1 MQMSDN
7 DRLHRF
13 IIENT
18 NVRGEIV
25 HLNATWQAILQRA
38 EYPETVRAIL
48 GEALAACALLA
59 ATIKFDGS
67 LILQIRGNGPLH
79 LLVVQATSE
88 GSMRGIAR
96 WQGDVPEHNL
106 KSIFGDGQMVITIEQ
121 PEGNPYQGIIALEGE
136 HINEAIETYF
146 QQSEQL
152 NTKLWLCSD
161 NNSCAGFLLQE
172 MPGEKTDDKDA
183 WQRAVHL
190 ASTITNQELIQL
202 STKKVLHR
210 LFHENNIRL
219 FESAPLCFR
228 CTCSRESISSMLL
241 SLGAEESSN
250 IIEEQGKI
258 AVDCEF
264 CNAHYEF
271 DKVDIEALFAT
282 SSQAFV
288 PDTKH

>member
-152 NTKLWLCSD
+152 NTKLWLCSR

-210 LFHENNIRL
+210 LFHENDVRL
-219 FESAPLCFR
+219 FESEPLCFR

-271 DKVDIEALFAT
+271 DKIDIEALFAT